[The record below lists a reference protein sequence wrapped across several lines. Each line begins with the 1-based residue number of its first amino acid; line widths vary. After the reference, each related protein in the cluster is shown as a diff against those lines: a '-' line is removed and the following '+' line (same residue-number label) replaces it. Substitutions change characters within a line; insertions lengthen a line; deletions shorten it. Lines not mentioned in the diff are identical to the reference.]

1 MARKNRLAE
10 TARPAPFTPEQVA
23 SLVAGQANMVE
34 VGKLL
39 TAHRQPRLQAPAS
52 SKQARV
58 GAAPIP
64 ISAADLRELAIGG
77 VPDSVRS
84 RLDDQAAKR
93 RARATPTRAAGAR
106 PTRRPT

>member
-1 MARKNRLAE
+1 ML
-10 TARPAPFTPEQVA
+10 
-23 SLVAGQANMVE
+23 
-34 VGKLL
+34 
-39 TAHRQPRLQAPAS
+39 
-52 SKQARV
+52 
-58 GAAPIP
+58 
-64 ISAADLRELAIGG
+64 DLRELAIGG